1 MLPNRRVLRSGLR
14 CDRGEKRCDR
24 IRCLGG
30 GGGGGMVEVNSAGVP
45 VRPVGEWAS
54 GPVGLAWLIF
64 D

>member
-1 MLPNRRVLRSGLR
+1 MRSYPLPW
-14 CDRGEKRCDR
+14 
-24 IRCLGG
+24 GG
-30 GGGGGMVEVNSAGVP
+30 RGGGMVEVNSAGVP